1 LGTRS
6 PSPRKRSKESI
17 TLDAAAIAH
26 QIASAYR
33 PDTPG
38 RPSRIGE
45 SDTVQILL
53 EAINDGNYIETAAEL
68 AGLSKQA
75 VYDWIK
81 RGEARETPYAAFAD
95 AVKRATARAEAA
107 EVAKVRNA
115 GNDPRFWAASMTYLE
130 RRHPDRWARRSDDSS
145 APKVVVQIGV
155 RDSDVQVS
163 VQAGNDNA
171 DYQTRTLSEGVTH
184 QQLTAAPIETFAS
197 EDEGRKP

>member
-1 LGTRS
+1 MGTRS
-6 PSPRKRSKESI
+6 SSPRKLSEGADP
-17 TLDAAAIAH
+17 LDAAGIAQ

-33 PDTPG
+33 ADSPG

-45 SDTVQILL
+45 ADTVQILL
-53 EAINDGNYIETAAEL
+53 EAVHDGNYIETAAEL
-68 AGLSKQA
+68 AGLAKQT
-75 VYDWIK
+75 VYEWIK

-95 AVKRATARAEAA
+95 ALKRATARAEAA
-107 EVAKVRNA
+107 EVAKVRQA

-163 VQAGNDNA
+163 IQGPTDHPKALG
-171 DYQTRTLSEGVTH
+171 E
-184 QQLTAAPIETFAS
+184 
-197 EDEGRKP
+197 